1 MYIYAHNKVDKPK
14 VIICEITTQIKRYFN
29 TQEPKSCPLIPSLD
43 LTNVL
48 TSMVH
53 SFILPF
59 LKVALYYVS
68 AFVKHCSN
76 LI

>member
-1 MYIYAHNKVDKPK
+1 MYIYAHNKVDKLK
-14 VIICEITTQIKRYFN
+14 VITCVITTQIKRYFN

-59 LKVALYYVS
+59 FKMALYYVS